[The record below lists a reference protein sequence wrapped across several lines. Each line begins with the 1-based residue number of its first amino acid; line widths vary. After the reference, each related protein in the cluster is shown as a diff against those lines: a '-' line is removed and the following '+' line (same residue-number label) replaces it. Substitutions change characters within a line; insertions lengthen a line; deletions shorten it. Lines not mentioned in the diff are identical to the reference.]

1 MTRLFILHADADAV
15 CADRIALDLT
25 TSGYHVD
32 KDVQAFDA
40 KGELQPYTP
49 KLNLVGCAAVI
60 LLWSTDAPQAEMVRN
75 ALQFAQGMHKQIVAV
90 ALDNVLLPATIQ
102 TSQTLISSRATC
114 DTLAALLAPHLSP
127 AHNTDPLFTLYEQAI
142 DASAPVR
149 REAIEHAEEMLNQG
163 QHRKE
168 IRALLEIL
176 ASDDTI
182 TSVSD
187 AAYGVIS
194 RTKNTVPTLPPE
206 STIVPQQFQNNS
218 FFTAT
223 CGNGHINTFD
233 KKDACSH
240 TKETVYRL
248 TEDVNDTRGNTTR
261 SSKQAGLR
269 MEEVYLICPT
279 CGLNISKKIDCAG
292 Y

>member
-1 MTRLFILHADADAV
+1 MTRLFVLHADADAT
-15 CADRIALDLT
+15 CADRIMLDLT

-60 LLWSTDAPQAEMVRN
+60 LLWSVDTPQAEKVHN
-75 ALQFAQGMHKQIVAV
+75 ALQFAQGMHKNIVAIT
-90 ALDNVLLPATIQ
+90 LDNVLLPATLQ
-102 TSQTLISSRATC
+102 TNQTITSSRATC
-114 DTLAALLAPHLSP
+114 DTLATSLAPYLP
-127 AHNTDPLFTLYEQAI
+127 PTHNTDPLLTLYEQAI

-149 REAIEHAEEMLNQG
+149 REAIERAEEMLQQG

-168 IRALLEIL
+168 VGVLLEIL

-187 AAYGVIS
+187 VARDVLG
-194 RTKNTVPTLPPE
+194 RTTNIVPTLPPQGN
-206 STIVPQQFQNNS
+206 SVPQQSQNSS

-233 KKDACSH
+233 KHDVCSH
-240 TKETVYRL
+240 TGDTIYRL
-248 TEDVNDTRGNTTR
+248 TDDVSRGNTTS
-261 SSKQAGLR
+261 SSKQPGPR
-269 MEEVYLICPT
+269 MEEVYLTCPT
-279 CGLNISKKIDCAG
+279 CGLNIYKKIDCAG

>member
-15 CADRIALDLT
+15 CADRLALDLT

-60 LLWSTDAPQAEMVRN
+60 VLWSPDTPQAEIVRN
-75 ALQFAQGMHKQIVAV
+75 ALQFAQGMHKSIVTI
-90 ALDNVLLPATIQ
+90 ALDNVLVPSTLQ
-102 TSQTLISSRATC
+102 TSQTVTSSRATC
-114 DTLAALLAPHLSP
+114 DTLSPLLVPHLPP
-127 AHNTDPLFTLYEQAI
+127 AHNTDPLLTLYEQAI

-149 REAIEHAEEMLNQG
+149 REAIDRAEEMLEQG

-168 IRALLEIL
+168 VRALLEIL

-187 AAYGVIS
+187 AAYEVIG
-194 RTKNTVPTLPPE
+194 RTKSSVPTLAPQTN
-206 STIVPQQFQNNS
+206 SVPQQAYKGS
-218 FFTAT
+218 LFTST
-223 CGNGHINTFD
+223 CPNGHTNTFD
-233 KKDACSH
+233 KDEVCRRNQKVLRG
-240 TKETVYRL
+240 TKE
-248 TEDVNDTRGNTTR
+248 
-261 SSKQAGLR
+261 Q
-269 MEEVYLICPT
+269 LILHCPT
-279 CGLNISKKIDCAG
+279 QGCGIEMYPEVDCEG
-292 Y
+292 YK

>member
-1 MTRLFILHADADAV
+1 MTRLFVLHADADAT
-15 CADRIALDLT
+15 CADRIMVDLT
-25 TSGYHVD
+25 TGGYHVD

-40 KGELQPYTP
+40 NGELQPYTP

-60 LLWSTDAPQAEMVRN
+60 LLWSVDTPQAEKVHN
-75 ALQFAQGMHKQIVAV
+75 ALQFAQGMHKNIVAV
-90 ALDNVLLPATIQ
+90 TLDNVLLPATLQ
-102 TSQTLISSRATC
+102 TSQTITSSRATC
-114 DTLAALLAPHLSP
+114 DTLAALLARHLP
-127 AHNTDPLFTLYEQAI
+127 PTHNIDPLLTLYEQAI

-149 REAIEHAEEMLNQG
+149 KEAIERAEEMLKQG
-163 QHRKE
+163 QNHKE
-168 IRALLEIL
+168 VRALLEIL

-187 AAYGVIS
+187 AAYDVIS
-194 RTKNTVPTLPPE
+194 RTKNTVPALPPQAN
-206 STIVPQQFQNNS
+206 TVPQQFQNNS

-233 KKDACSH
+233 KNDVCSH

-248 TEDVNDTRGNTTR
+248 TDDASRGNTT
-261 SSKQAGLR
+261 SSSTPSGPR
-269 MEEVYLICPT
+269 MEEVYLTCPT
-279 CGLNISKKIDCAG
+279 CGLNIYKKIDCAG

>member
-15 CADRIALDLT
+15 CADRLALDLT

-60 LLWSTDAPQAEMVRN
+60 VLWSPDTPQAEIVRN
-75 ALQFAQGMHKQIVAV
+75 ALQFAQGMHKSIVTV
-90 ALDNVLLPATIQ
+90 ALDNVLVPATLQ
-102 TSQTLISSRATC
+102 TSQTITSSRATC
-114 DTLAALLAPHLSP
+114 DTLAPSLVPHLPP
-127 AHNTDPLFTLYEQAI
+127 AHNTDPLLTLYEQAI

-149 REAIEHAEEMLNQG
+149 REAIDRAEEMLEQG

-168 IRALLEIL
+168 VRALLEIL

-187 AAYGVIS
+187 AAYEVIG
-194 RTKNTVPTLPPE
+194 RTKSTVPTLPPQAN
-206 STIVPQQFQNNS
+206 IVPQQAQNS
-218 FFTAT
+218 SLFTAV
-223 CGNGHINTFD
+223 CGNGHISTFD
-233 KKDACSH
+233 KHDVCSH
-240 TKETVYRL
+240 SGSTIYRL
-248 TEDVNDTRGNTTR
+248 TDDSSGGNTTR
-261 SSKQAGLR
+261 SSKQASPR
-269 MEEVYLICPT
+269 MEEVYLTCPT
-279 CGLNISKKIDCAG
+279 CGLNIYKKIDCAG